1 MVATHLDAL
10 VRDLTAFSAVGILV
24 SGLDDLFI
32 DVCYHVSQLYRRA
45 RRARYPA
52 VTEAELRALPE
63 QAVAI
68 MIPAWHED
76 AVIASMLRNT
86 LRTVDYANFEIFVG
100 TYPND
105 EATMHAVAGVAETD
119 PRVHRIVCPHDG
131 PTNKADCMNWI
142 IEGIRHY
149 DKASGKRIDIFV
161 LHDSEDM
168 VHPLSLKLMN
178 RFLPGV
184 SMVQLPVIPFE
195 SKAGEMTAGT
205 YLDEFAESH
214 VKDMVVRERLSGMVP
229 SAGVGTGFAREAIE
243 RLARK
248 HDNQIFNVATFT
260 EDYDLAFRMNAIGER
275 SILVQFFVERTKL
288 VPVGVFKKRERLK
301 VVRELVGT
309 RGYFPSAFRDAVR
322 QKARWTLGIV
332 FHGWQQRGW
341 EGGLALRYMIWRD
354 RKALVTNAVNMLGY
368 LLLLGAALNAHWERA
383 GRPTAFTPLPS
394 GSWLWKVILVD
405 GTLLLNR
412 CVQRMACLE
421 RISNWKQAAL
431 CVPRIIWGNVINFCA
446 VAKATQIFVVT
457 SLTGKKPVWAK
468 TAHAF
473 PTEAQLLGYKRKLG
487 DLLLENRLLTLSRL
501 TEALKRQKEKG
512 GLLGDVLVDLGYV
525 SETALVETLG
535 AQLKA
540 ETMRLEYPRLRRE
553 ALELILEAAC
563 REHLMVVVDAA
574 SRPMV
579 VAAASIDDASMK
591 KWLDANL
598 PSPYRLVLAGRRNI
612 VEIIDRSAE
621 ERARFPSFARPAPAE
636 RPRPEHLQ

>member
-1 MVATHLDAL
+1 MVSPHLDAL
-10 VRDLTAFSAVGILV
+10 VRDLTAFSAVAILI

-32 DVCYHVSQLYRRA
+32 DVCYHSSQLYRRS
-45 RRARYPA
+45 RRVHYPA
-52 VTEAELRALPE
+52 VTEAELRAIPE

-76 AVIASMLRNT
+76 AVIGSMLRNT
-86 LRTVDYANFEIFVG
+86 LRTVDYANYEIFVG

-105 EATMHAVAGVAETD
+105 ESTMHAVAGVAEAD

-142 IEGIRHY
+142 IEGIRLY
-149 DKASGKRIDIFV
+149 DKTSGNRFGIFV

-178 RFLPGV
+178 RFIPGA

-195 SKAGEMTAGT
+195 SPAGEWTAGT

-214 VKDMVVRERLSGMVP
+214 VKDMVVRERISGMVP
-229 SAGVGTGFAREAIE
+229 SAGVGTGFARGAIE
-243 RLARK
+243 RLALK

-288 VPVGVFKKRERLK
+288 VQAGLFRKRERLK

-309 RGYFPSAFRDAVR
+309 RGYFPSNFRDAVR

-341 EGGLALRYMIWRD
+341 EGGPALRYMIWRD

-368 LLLLGAALNAHWERA
+368 LLLLGAALNAHWEHL

-394 GSWLWKVILVD
+394 RSWVWKVIIVD
-405 GTLLLNR
+405 GLLLVNR

-421 RISNWKQAAL
+421 RISNWKQAGL

-446 VAKATQIFVVT
+446 VAKATHIFVVT
-457 SLTGKKPVWAK
+457 SVTGRKPVWAK

-473 PTEAQLLGYKRKLG
+473 PTEAQLMNYKRKLG
-487 DLLLENRLLTLSRL
+487 DLLLEHRLLTLAHL
-501 TEALKRQKEKG
+501 TEALKLQKEKG
-512 GLLGDVLVDLGYV
+512 GLLGDVLVDHGFV
-525 SETALVETLG
+525 PESALVATLG
-535 AQLKA
+535 MQLKV
-540 ETMRLEYPRLRRE
+540 ETRSLDYAGLRRD
-553 ALELILEAAC
+553 ALDLILEAAC
-563 REHLMVVVDAA
+563 REHLMVVADAGR
-574 SRPMV
+574 RPVV
-579 VAAASIDDASMK
+579 VAAAVIDDLRMK
-591 KWLDANL
+591 KWLDSNF
-598 PSPYRLVLAGRRNI
+598 PYPYRLVLAGRRNI
-612 VEIIDRSAE
+612 VDVIDRAAQD
-621 ERARFPSFARPAPAE
+621 RARLQSFE
-636 RPRPEHLQ
+636 RPLPADRPEHLH